1 MKTPQPTKW
10 SYLSIAIFVFSFSS
24 AFGQSIAKPVYTYLN
39 DFSFSDTSGIKLK
52 GPARVINVDGR
63 KGLNLTSIRSVLE
76 LKAHNLKSEKGTIT
90 IWVMSLEEL
99 SAYDPKPAFSMDNP
113 HFFIYPLSFGAKSTP
128 VEKNVWHKLQFLQIG
143 NKLIGAI
150 DGIIMVEFN
159 DDGFTNNGPVYDF
172 GRIAIRCMLRSKL
185 LFRNIRVF
193 NQDKFITERYLN
205 TDKK

>member
-1 MKTPQPTKW
+1 MPQLINFLYIPVVLICFT
-10 SYLSIAIFVFSFSS
+10 FSS
-24 AFGQSIAKPVYTYLN
+24 AYGQSIAKPAYTYLN
-39 DFSFSDTSGIKLK
+39 DFSLSDTSGAKLK
-52 GPARVINVDGR
+52 GPARVITVDGR
-63 KGLNLTSIRSVLE
+63 RGLNLTSIRSVLE
-76 LKAHNLKSEKGTIT
+76 MKAHILKSEKGTVT
-90 IWVMSLEEL
+90 IWVLSLEEL